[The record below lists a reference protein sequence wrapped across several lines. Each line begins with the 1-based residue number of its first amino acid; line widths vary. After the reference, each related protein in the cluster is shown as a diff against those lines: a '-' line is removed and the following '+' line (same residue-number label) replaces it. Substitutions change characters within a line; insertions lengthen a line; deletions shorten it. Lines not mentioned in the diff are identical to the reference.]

1 MYNTPTD
8 HVTRDIR
15 DGVAKLGDLRFKVL
29 DSAGLEAEASSGSV
43 LSRTADMTKNV
54 LARSQFALFMIDGR
68 SVLLIRLLWMCAVS
82 FKISTMHL
90 HHFVLTT
97 L

>member
-29 DSAGLEAEASSGSV
+29 DSAGLEAKASSGSV
-43 LSRTADMTKNV
+43 LSRTAEMTKNV
-54 LARSQFALFMIDGR
+54 LGRSQFALFMIDGR
-68 SVLLIRLLWMCAVS
+68 LVSLIRLLWMCTVS
-82 FKISTMHL
+82 FKIATMHL
-90 HHFVLTT
+90 HHFCR
-97 L
+97 

>member
-43 LSRTADMTKNV
+43 LSRTANMTKNV

-68 SVLLIRLLWMCAVS
+68 SVLLIRLLWM
-82 FKISTMHL
+82 ISTMHL
-90 HHFVLTT
+90 HHFLLTT